1 MGRSGRHSC
10 VQVNEDLAGA
20 AAAQSCVSLGRDASK
35 WQMERGQK
43 NSVSTSLSGV
53 HCFAASVLCR
63 LISVEYCHH
72 FLQSLKLPDKKI
84 IFTLASNAGKKM

>member
-35 WQMERGQK
+35 WQKERCQK
-43 NSVSTSLSGV
+43 SMSTSLSGV

-63 LISVEYCHH
+63 LISVTYIV
-72 FLQSLKLPDKKI
+72 I
-84 IFTLASNAGKKM
+84 IS